1 MGVPRS
7 PSSASL
13 GAESVDLADD
23 LLKRLDQALAGADE
37 SDSDVSF
44 SENTNASQSMASP
57 PSLSYPPS
65 RANTPFARPATG
77 PFADARSL
85 LPSAPREE
93 KPGRQDSRASS
104 VQAANNLAAAGQKK
118 KRPKSVGAGGLRCW
132 GDGDEDDDDTSC
144 RDADEEEAG
153 PKMLLSLEIR
163 AAVSL
168 PAAMERCTGECY
180 VELQRRTQRG
190 NVARLNPAQSRV
202 RSVKTSRQKRTWG
215 EDKADRVINW
225 HGGQCIEVE
234 VCSKDCLIF
243 SLWDYKTIGACL
255 KVGYARLDCSDVN
268 PAGERHVHFI
278 QLSDRAGQG
287 VIGSNGHTAQ
297 ISVAVAAVPF
307 TPQVPV
313 VKEWSEDA
321 TTEKRVSPPP
331 SLLQLSRS
339 CVDTTPTLDAVML
352 KLGSHCAHGGE
363 ALSTLGLDSDGRVS
377 ARQIAACLERL
388 GCPKLDLEVL
398 GRELQS
404 GRY

>member
-7 PSSASL
+7 PSSSAL
-13 GAESVDLADD
+13 GTESVDLAND

-44 SENTNASQSMASP
+44 SENTDASQSMASP

-85 LPSAPREE
+85 LPSAAAEE
-93 KPGRQDSRASS
+93 KAGRQDSRASS

-118 KRPKSVGAGGLRCW
+118 RRPKSVGAGGLRCW
-132 GDGDEDDDDTSC
+132 GDEDDDDTSC
-144 RDADEEEAG
+144 RDADEEEPG

-268 PAGERHVHFI
+268 AAGERHVHFI

-297 ISVAVAAVPF
+297 ISVAVAAVPC
-307 TPQVPV
+307 TPQDPV

-331 SLLQLSRS
+331 PSLPQLSRS

-363 ALSTLGLDSDGRVS
+363 ALSILGLDSDGRVS